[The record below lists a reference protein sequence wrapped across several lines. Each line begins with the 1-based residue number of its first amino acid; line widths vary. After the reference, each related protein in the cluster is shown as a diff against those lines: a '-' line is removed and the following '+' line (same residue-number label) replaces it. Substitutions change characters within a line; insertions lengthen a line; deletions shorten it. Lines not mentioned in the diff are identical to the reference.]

1 MQLGK
6 EKEVIIMYEI
16 YYNAKLVNDKEPTMP
31 MEGEYI
37 GE

>member
-16 YYNAKLVNDKEPTMP
+16 YYNAALMNDKEPNMP
-31 MEGEYI
+31 TEGEYI